1 MAYSNYGAFV
11 YCNNNRREDKED
23 CELFEEMKAETFAEK
38 CHGVMG
44 DGDIRV
50 KCYKQYN
57 PDIIER
63 QDDGTFQQV
72 EYSCED
78 YLDFDVCFDYKG
90 YQFVFKSGEPCVAT
104 MIEPDGT
111 NWECSYG
118 YCYGAGWE

>member
-11 YCNNNRREDKED
+11 YCNGIRREDKED
-23 CELFEEMKAETFAEK
+23 CELFDNMVVTSFADY

-44 DGDIRV
+44 DDNIRV

-57 PDIIER
+57 PEIFER
-63 QDDGTFQQV
+63 SSDGTVHQI
-72 EYSCED
+72 EYPCDD
-78 YLDFDVCFDYKG
+78 YLEFDISFEYKG
-90 YQFVFKSGEPCVAT
+90 YKFNFKSDEPCVAT

-118 YCYGAGWE
+118 YAYGAGWE